1 MEFVGVGG
9 YGEVG
14 RNMTYLRED
23 GDAILLDMGIRLD
36 RVLVHEDTD
45 LSKMSHAELVRRGI
59 IPDLSYVKGEVKA
72 VVFSHGHLD
81 HIGALSLFH
90 AKFKDVPLVGTP
102 YTVELLK
109 REVEKKAGPPQPVE
123 IGRSMQITHKM
134 SVEYVGITHSIPQ
147 TAMVVVHTPKGRYVY
162 ANDFK
167 LDNTPVIGKPPDYER
182 MRELGEQGVNCLIIE
197 STRVTEE
204 GRTPSEAIAA
214 RLVEDNL
221 IKSDPDKGLIVTTF
235 SSHIARIKSIVEAA
249 NRIGRT
255 PILLGRSMEKYVGI
269 AERLG
274 IIDLPKIAHIYGNPK
289 SVEEILKKVNK
300 ERQEYLLIVTGHQGE
315 PDAILARMANGKTPY
330 KIKDDEVVFSADVIP
345 NPINAANRYALETKL
360 KLQGAR
366 LFKGAHVSGH
376 ASREDHRDLL
386 RILNPEKIIPCH
398 GDMTMLANYADLGE
412 DLGYT
417 LNEDLFIVKNG
428 QKIVL

>member
-1 MEFVGVGG
+1 MEFVAVGG

-59 IPDLSYVKGEVKA
+59 IPDLSYVKGDVKA
-72 VVFSHGHLD
+72 VVLSHGHLD
-81 HIGALSLFH
+81 HLGALSLFYN
-90 AKFKDVPLVGTP
+90 KFKDVPIIGTP
-102 YTVELLK
+102 YTVEILK
-109 REVEKKAGPPQPVE
+109 RELERRRASLQPLE
-123 IGRSMQITHKM
+123 IGHRMQITPKM

-147 TAMVVVHTPKGRYVY
+147 TALVVVHTPKGRYAY

-167 LDNTPVIGKPPDYER
+167 LDNTPVLGKGPDYER
-182 MRELGEQGVNCLIIE
+182 MRELGEEGVSCLIIE
-197 STRVTEE
+197 STRVQEE

-269 AERLG
+269 AESLG

-376 ASREDHRDLL
+376 AAKEDHRDLL
-386 RILNPEKIIPCH
+386 KILNPDKIIPCH

-412 DLGYT
+412 DLGYS
-417 LNEDLFIVKNG
+417 LNEDLFIAKNG
-428 QKIVL
+428 QKITL